1 MNIDLIDNKI
11 LSIYKECKIQTFP
24 IDCELI
30 LQHYGFVLYTY
41 KELQN
46 ANNTLYNAAKSY
58 SNDAFRFRMSIY
70 YNSCMPKNRI
80 RFTLMH
86 ELGHFILGHQSQE
99 IESEQEA
106 DYFASCMLVPRI
118 AILRT
123 GCTTADDIHDQFEV
137 SYAAANRILSDF
149 RHKKDSGWGKSD
161 QAISNW
167 LYPPEPKIPS
177 KQENSMISSMPEK
190 KGRKETARQRKRRE
204 EMEERA
210 RFLSTHFSSMY
221 GSIWEVT
228 DYPEPFYD

>member
-46 ANNTLYNAAKSY
+46 ANKTLYNAAKSY

-86 ELGHFILGHQSQE
+86 ELDIL
-99 IESEQEA
+99 
-106 DYFASCMLVPRI
+106 FW
-118 AILRT
+118 
-123 GCTTADDIHDQFEV
+123 DI
-137 SYAAANRILSDF
+137 NL
-149 RHKKDSGWGKSD
+149 KK
-161 QAISNW
+161 
-167 LYPPEPKIPS
+167 
-177 KQENSMISSMPEK
+177 
-190 KGRKETARQRKRRE
+190 
-204 EMEERA
+204 
-210 RFLSTHFSSMY
+210 
-221 GSIWEVT
+221 
-228 DYPEPFYD
+228 

>member
-46 ANNTLYNAAKSY
+46 ANKTLYNAAKSY

-86 ELGHFILGHQSQE
+86 ELGHFILGHRSQE

-137 SYAAANRILSDF
+137 SYTAANRILSDF

-167 LYPPEPKIPS
+167 LYPPEPKVPS
-177 KQENSMISSMPEK
+177 KQEISMITMPEK

>member
-46 ANNTLYNAAKSY
+46 ANKTLYNAAKSY

-190 KGRKETARQRKRRE
+190 KDRKETARQRKRRE

-228 DYPEPFYD
+228 DYPEFY

>member
-46 ANNTLYNAAKSY
+46 ANKTLYNAAKSY

-190 KGRKETARQRKRRE
+190 KDRKETARQRKRRE

>member
-46 ANNTLYNAAKSY
+46 ANKTLYNAAKSY

-210 RFLSTHFSSMY
+210 RFLSTYFPAMY

-228 DYPEPFYD
+228 DYPENY

>member
-1 MNIDLIDNKI
+1 MNIDLIDNKM

-46 ANNTLYNAAKSY
+46 ANKTLYNAAKSY

-190 KGRKETARQRKRRE
+190 KDRKETARQRKRRE

-228 DYPEPFYD
+228 DYPEFY

>member
-46 ANNTLYNAAKSY
+46 ANKTLYNAAKSY

-190 KGRKETARQRKRRE
+190 KDRKETARQRKRRE

-221 GSIWEVT
+221 GSFWEVT
-228 DYPEPFYD
+228 DYPEFY

>member
-46 ANNTLYNAAKSY
+46 ANKTLYNAAKSY

-221 GSIWEVT
+221 GSIWEIT
-228 DYPEPFYD
+228 DYPEFY

>member
-46 ANNTLYNAAKSY
+46 ANKTLYNAAKSY

-149 RHKKDSGWGKSD
+149 PHKKDSGWGKSD

-190 KGRKETARQRKRRE
+190 KDRKETARQRKRRE

-210 RFLSTHFSSMY
+210 RFLSTFFPAMY

-228 DYPEPFYD
+228 DYPENY

>member
-46 ANNTLYNAAKSY
+46 ANKTLYNAAKSY

-86 ELGHFILGHQSQE
+86 ERAHFILGHQSRE

-190 KGRKETARQRKRRE
+190 KDRKETARQRKRRE

-210 RFLSTHFSSMY
+210 RFLSTYFPAMY

-228 DYPEPFYD
+228 DYPENY

>member
-46 ANNTLYNAAKSY
+46 ANKTLYNAAKSY

-190 KGRKETARQRKRRE
+190 KDRTETARQRRRRE

-210 RFLSTHFSSMY
+210 RFLSTYFPAMY

-228 DYPEPFYD
+228 DYPENY

>member
-30 LQHYGFVLYTY
+30 LQHYGFVLYTF

-46 ANNTLYNAAKSY
+46 ANKTLYNAAKSY

-190 KGRKETARQRKRRE
+190 KDRKETARQRKRRE

-210 RFLSTHFSSMY
+210 RFLSTYFPAMY

-228 DYPEPFYD
+228 DYPENY

>member
-46 ANNTLYNAAKSY
+46 ANKTLYNAAKSY

-190 KGRKETARQRKRRE
+190 KDRKETARQRKRRE

-210 RFLSTHFSSMY
+210 RFLSTYFPAMY

-228 DYPEPFYD
+228 DYPENY

>member
-46 ANNTLYNAAKSY
+46 ANKTLYNAAKSY

-190 KGRKETARQRKRRE
+190 KDRKEPHLCG
-204 EMEERA
+204 
-210 RFLSTHFSSMY
+210 LSLNY
-221 GSIWEVT
+221 
-228 DYPEPFYD
+228 

>member
-161 QAISNW
+161 QTISNW

-190 KGRKETARQRKRRE
+190 KDRKETARQRKRRE

-210 RFLSTHFSSMY
+210 RFLSTYFPAMY

-228 DYPEPFYD
+228 DYPENY

>member
-11 LSIYKECKIQTFP
+11 LSIYKECRIQTFP

-46 ANNTLYNAAKSY
+46 ANKTLYNAAKSY

-86 ELGHFILGHQSQE
+86 ELGHFILGHRSQE

-137 SYAAANRILSDF
+137 SYTAANRILSDF

-177 KQENSMISSMPEK
+177 KQEISMITMQEK